1 MGKKAG
7 KNKRPHRGKSPP
19 TTGGLNGSGKRNREF
34 AGGDDDSK
42 FRSNLVN
49 DGYIIREQNR

>member
-19 TTGGLNGSGKRNREF
+19 TTGGRNGSGSREF